1 MGIHCHLLQNNFGRN
16 KVKRVSGKC
25 LWRNQSRKMVA
36 VVRAGPKKILFGK
49 ESREALQAGID
60 KLADAVS
67 VTLGPKGYLALISF
81 TLLVFGS
88 F

>member
-1 MGIHCHLLQNNFGRN
+1 MGIHCHLLQNNFGGN

-81 TLLVFGS
+81 TLLVFGP